1 MELNKENMK
10 KIRSLIIFT
19 IIAFIVG
26 LNYHAVLGLLRMI
39 FGIIFP
45 FVLGGAIAFVLNVP
59 MRFLEK
65 KFRFQK
71 HEKLKRPV
79 SLVLT
84 LLFVLLILFFAGFLV
99 IPELVRTIA
108 SLSESIPVFWQSVQS
123 EAETF
128 FANYPE
134 IVSYISRVEI
144 DWKEMVS
151 QIAGFLGNGAGTFLS
166 STVSA
171 AMSVINGL
179 TTFFIGFVFSI
190 YILLQKETL
199 GRQIKK
205 LMQAF
210 LPEQTGRRI
219 LSVLALSEKTFSGFL
234 TGQCLE
240 AVILGTMFFLTLT
253 IMRFPYAVLIG
264 VLIAITALI
273 PIFGAFIGCVVGA
286 FLILMVNPMQALVF
300 IIVFLVLQ
308 QVEGNLIYPHVV
320 GGSVGLPSIWV
331 LAAVTIG
338 GSVMGVA
345 GMLIFIPLCSVFY
358 SLLKDETN
366 RRLIQQEKK
375 KKVKKD

>member
-134 IVSYISRVEI
+134 IVSIEVQGY
-144 DWKEMVS
+144 K
-151 QIAGFLGNGAGTFLS
+151 GT
-166 STVSA
+166 
-171 AMSVINGL
+171 
-179 TTFFIGFVFSI
+179 
-190 YILLQKETL
+190 
-199 GRQIKK
+199 
-205 LMQAF
+205 
-210 LPEQTGRRI
+210 
-219 LSVLALSEKTFSGFL
+219 
-234 TGQCLE
+234 
-240 AVILGTMFFLTLT
+240 
-253 IMRFPYAVLIG
+253 
-264 VLIAITALI
+264 
-273 PIFGAFIGCVVGA
+273 
-286 FLILMVNPMQALVF
+286 
-300 IIVFLVLQ
+300 
-308 QVEGNLIYPHVV
+308 
-320 GGSVGLPSIWV
+320 
-331 LAAVTIG
+331 
-338 GSVMGVA
+338 
-345 GMLIFIPLCSVFY
+345 
-358 SLLKDETN
+358 
-366 RRLIQQEKK
+366 
-375 KKVKKD
+375 